1 MQYRSRPGSSGLWRR
16 DQVCQW
22 RRDVDARGCG
32 RIVRSGNVGGIR
44 AECIGEWRR
53 RGGRHDVLVPSHC
66 GCSPAECLKGG
77 QLQLGRQGPVL

>member
-1 MQYRSRPGSSGLWRR
+1 MSVEAGRR
-16 DQVCQW
+16 CEGMW
-22 RRDVDARGCG
+22 SHSE
-32 RIVRSGNVGGIR
+32 SGNVGGIR

-66 GCSPAECLKGG
+66 GCSPAECSKGG